1 MESHDGMI
9 LTGRNRRAQRETCLR
24 TTSFATNPIWT
35 ESGANPGLR
44 SNRPAANRLSHGTA
58 CHVSLNNNDCVTLK
72 IGEIFPVM
80 TSLLADTPDL
90 S

>member
-9 LTGRNRRAQRETCLR
+9 LTGRNRRPQGETCLS
-24 TTSFATNPIWT
+24 TTSFATNPVWI
-35 ESGANPGLR
+35 EPGANPSLR
-44 SNRPAANRLSHGTA
+44 NDRPATNRLSHGTA
-58 CHVSLNNNDCVTLK
+58 CHVSLNNNCVTLK

-80 TSLLADTPDL
+80 TPLLADTPDL